1 MAPIMAAIGMA
12 ESGGES
18 TATNPHDN
26 NGRQTSWGIWQISNG
41 THNKPVSD
49 ILNPDVNAQ
58 QAVKKFKV
66 QGLRAW
72 GTYSSGAY
80 KKFLKS
86 NVSPIMTGTTSTAQN
101 AGYSIPGVGTIPSPG
116 DISSDIGKGFAEGLS
131 SLIAPLLNFLLWGV
145 ETALGGTLIVMGAL
159 IMTGTTSGGK
169 TLALDTAE
177 VVEPEAIPAIEAKK
191 QSISKPAQSQQTS
204 SSDQTKVAHSAAE
217 ARGLRLS
224 GFQGKIRHEDHEP
237 TVRVAHSR
245 KEVGE
250 IRRSGYK
257 GKIRH
262 EYK

>member
-101 AGYSIPGVGTIPSPG
+101 AGYSIPGLGTIPSPG
-116 DISSDIGKGFAEGLS
+116 DISSDIGKGFAQGLS
-131 SLIAPLLNFLLWGV
+131 SMIAPLLNFLLWGA
-145 ETALGGTLIVMGAL
+145 ETAIGGSLIVIGAL
-159 IMTGTTSGGK
+159 IMTGTTTGGK

-177 VVEPEAIPAIEAKK
+177 VIEPEAIPAIEAKK
-191 QSISKPAQSQQTS
+191 QTISKPAQNQKTS
-204 SSDQTKVAHSAAE
+204 SADQTKVAHSAAE

-224 GFQGKIRHEDHEP
+224 GFQGKIRREDHEP

-250 IRRSGYK
+250 IRRSGFK